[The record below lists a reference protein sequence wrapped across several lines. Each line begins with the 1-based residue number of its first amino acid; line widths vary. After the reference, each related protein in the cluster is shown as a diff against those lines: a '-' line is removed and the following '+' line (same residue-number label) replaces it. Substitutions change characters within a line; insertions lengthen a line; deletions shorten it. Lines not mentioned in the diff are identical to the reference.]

1 MGLVTPV
8 TEKEN
13 FEAAGVAS
21 AASSGARP
29 FASFIVCTRDRVK
42 LLVACIRSIE
52 TTCLA
57 HPAIASELI
66 VVDNGSTDG
75 THAELRRIARASKVP
90 MTLVPEPRQGLAVA
104 RNAGME
110 RARGRVFVFIDD
122 DCVVDRAYLG
132 DLKRHYASGDG
143 VIRGGRVEL
152 GNPHDLPFTIK
163 RSKAAARLTPDVHP
177 GGFVLGCNMTMDR
190 EVALRVGCFDER
202 FGVGAPLC
210 SAEDTEYLVR
220 AYALGIPVEYVP
232 DMTVFHHHGRRA
244 RAAIEKLHR
253 SYSLGNGALCLKH
266 LVKAPWLVK
275 HFFWTVRSA
284 CLETLGGAR
293 FDPAL
298 RLSHWPVVAMNLLGA
313 ARFVRLCIVSRAA
326 PTALQP
332 ISEATPKVE
341 RGP

>member
-1 MGLVTPV
+1 MALVTPV
-8 TEKEN
+8 TEKQES
-13 FEAAGVAS
+13 EAAGPAS
-21 AASSGARP
+21 AASGGARP

-75 THAELRRIARASKVP
+75 THAELRRIAAASKVP

-104 RNAGME
+104 RNTGME
-110 RARGRVFVFIDD
+110 RARGRIFVFIDD

-132 DLKRHYASGDG
+132 DLKRHYQSGDG

-152 GNPHDLPFTIK
+152 GNPNDLPFTIK

-275 HFFWTVRSA
+275 HFLWTVRSA
-284 CLETLGGAR
+284 CLESFGGAR

-298 RLSHWPVVAMNLLGA
+298 QLSHWPVVAMNLLGA
-313 ARFVRLCIVSRAA
+313 ARFLCLFIVGRAA

-332 ISEATPKVE
+332 MSEVAPKQE